1 MRRTFIREGIN
12 NNLPYHIIM
21 SMSGHSN
28 ESVFR
33 GYFSTTEDEL
43 KEGGSKMFS
52 LGEITTHPSQN
63 IEMNDILTQLNQMDE
78 GKKKLFLLLISSI
91 KGG

>member
-1 MRRTFIREGIN
+1 
-12 NNLPYHIIM
+12 
-21 SMSGHSN
+21 
-28 ESVFR
+28 VFR
-33 GYFSTTEDEL
+33 GYFSATEDEL

-52 LGEITTHPSQN
+52 LGEIITHPPQG

-78 GKKKLFLLLISSI
+78 DKKKVFIQLISSM